1 MTWLEFDGVNDHI
14 VLPDLGLCEDKT
26 FSYEVWYRTP
36 KIPSGSFTA
45 IIDERSST
53 SATPFSSLILESSS
67 GKMTFWMKDDAAAQ
81 SVVQSAGLL
90 ISRTPGMIYHAV
102 ATCGAGAMKGYLN
115 GVEVLSG
122 APPGGTI
129 SVNLATI
136 GAARYNGMMTGT
148 YFTKGGIASAR
159 MYPFALT
166 PTEVLQNYAAG
177 PDQIASDVASSVFF
191 SVDSDTQL
199 AVTTPAGSG
208 TMDVVVETDFGFSP
222 ISANDEF
229 TYPIGL
235 IPTISSIYPTHALE
249 GSVIVITGTNFKDL
263 DGVVVVTA
271 VTFTGLTAGTFVS
284 APFSVTSATS
294 LSVTVPEDAARTPG
308 GVITVYSIAGSATSP
323 TFICDGTAG
332 AIATAAQTT
341 ANGKN
346 TVHYETD
353 APNSSDPN
361 IVGDIWFQYGDVTPP
376 GGSLMH
382 NVCTHQYTGAGGT
395 VGAYVWTEVA
405 LSNLVVTSVDASAIT
420 AGTISVAI
428 ELTSATITGA
438 VIRTDTGEVGHE
450 QRIEITDE
458 GYGIKFFSG
467 STSEEDYGN
476 LYGQV
481 NGAAAEVLL
490 RSPRISATVGDK
502 GFVAVQGWSDHGQAI
517 LGAGITPNISQI
529 TVNDGSGVSGFVT
542 ISTPEVHVTGQLKVY
557 GKISPFTNWDSIGSD
572 DGIWIQDRYSSNLS
586 GRWKIVFNSN
596 SKGLS
601 VSDGSS
607 TYSVTLA

>member
-67 GKMTFWMKDDAAAQ
+67 GKMIFWMKDDAAAQ
-81 SVVQSAGLL
+81 SLVQSAGLL

-136 GAARYNGMMTGT
+136 GAARYYGLMTGT

-235 IPTISSIYPTHALE
+235 IPTISGINPTSALE
-249 GSVIVITGTNFKDL
+249 GAVVVITGTNFKDL

-271 VTFTGLTAGTFVS
+271 VAFTGATAGTFVS

-294 LSVTVPEDAARTPG
+294 LSVTVPEGAALTPG
-308 GVITVYSIAGSATSP
+308 GVITVYSIAGSATSA

-382 NVCTHQYTGAGGT
+382 NVCTHQYTGAGETGT
-395 VGAYVWTEVA
+395 PGVYAWTSTA
-405 LSNLVVTSVDASAIT
+405 MSNLVVTSVDASAIT

-438 VIRTDTGEVGHE
+438 VIRTSATTTARRILLRDNGTFGELTLESGQANQVDPASIACLGSSSKGTVYITGFDWGVTPARILIESSTAGSGPIILEAATAVLSIDYDTGVN
-450 QRIEITDE
+450 IT
-458 GYGIKFFSG
+458 
-467 STSEEDYGN
+467 
-476 LYGQV
+476 
-481 NGAAAEVLL
+481 
-490 RSPRISATVGDK
+490 
-502 GFVAVQGWSDHGQAI
+502 
-517 LGAGITPNISQI
+517 GAGL
-529 TVNDGSGVSGFVT
+529 TVEGAIRSAPWGDG
-542 ISTPEVHVTGQLKVY
+542 Q
-557 GKISPFTNWDSIGSD
+557 SD
-572 DGIWIQDRYSSNLS
+572 DGLFIQDADNSANQ
-586 GRWKIVFNSN
+586 WKIYM
-596 SKGLS
+596 K
-601 VSDGSS
+601 SDGGVKKLYARLDGN
-607 TYSVTLA
+607 TFKIFTGA